1 MPGEAW
7 LGYRLVDGRLR
18 QVAAF
23 RPRGLPGF
31 VYWKLLAPVHRVAF
45 ARMARRRVR
54 VGRAAATAIR
64 GGAP

>member
-7 LGYRLVDGRLR
+7 LGYRLVDRRLH

-54 VGRAAATAIR
+54 VGPAVTST
-64 GGAP
+64 